1 MHDRSFGC
9 VCVCALES
17 KKQKKYWC
25 AHGKR
30 SVKSFLR
37 NAWWLDNMW
46 ISAKWTKPTKKNCA
60 HFLRALFIFSR
71 CARDSFYSSFFGYFH
86 IFRPNHLC
94 DSSNDSSNSWIH
106 FITHTQLIWWS
117 ELPQSK
123 LIPMKLLADL
133 CTCARVSALAWQW
146 ENNFNLRYVTLL
158 EFNLDR
164 EPNALAHVFLS
175 HSSRKWKWCNDKWSR
190 Y

>member
-1 MHDRSFGC
+1 MCTWEKERKIILTKCLMIRQHVNIGQVNQTHKKRTVPIFFAHCLYFPGARVIRSILHSSDIFTFSGQII
-9 VCVCALES
+9 CAIPLMILLILE
-17 KKQKKYWC
+17 
-25 AHGKR
+25 
-30 SVKSFLR
+30 F
-37 NAWWLDNMW
+37 
-46 ISAKWTKPTKKNCA
+46 ISS
-60 HFLRALFIFSR
+60 H
-71 CARDSFYSSFFGYFH
+71 
-86 IFRPNHLC
+86 
-94 DSSNDSSNSWIH
+94 
-106 FITHTQLIWWS
+106 THTQLIWWS

-133 CTCARVSALAWQW
+133 GACARVSALAWQW

-175 HSSRKWKWCNDKWSR
+175 HSSCKWKWCNDKWSR